1 MIFYYFLHYSIIHL
15 FRNGTWELQAEKVCY
30 KAKGK
35 EFGVIRLKREGL
47 LKGIKLEHISGDL
60 SCSLVKYKALG
71 FDPRTSQI
79 LVLTN
84 YAYPSFFVRGQQL
97 RVWYT
102 EDLKGYSTSN
112 NYGTHSIKVYVQF

>member
-1 MIFYYFLHYSIIHL
+1 M
-15 FRNGTWELQAEKVCY
+15 A
-30 KAKGK
+30 
-35 EFGVIRLKREGL
+35 VITDSKNDVVFPANSFN
-47 LKGIKLEHISGDL
+47 IK
-60 SCSLVKYKALG
+60 KYKVLG
-71 FDPRTSQI
+71 FDPRISQI

-112 NYGTHSIKVYVQF
+112 NDGTHSIKVYVQF